1 MIKRSGVALCGLDH
15 RQGARVSWFGLKTKV
30 DGFSQFGLKTG
41 GYGFPDMSLKIGNYS
56 LVIWAS
62 KLPQWFPGLGPKAKW
77 SMICRL
83 CHKTHDRMKTVR
95 NMRQDLVSCFIWKQ
109 VRLGFPVWP
118 QDWRSHDTEG
128 ACGIITEVTWR

>member
-1 MIKRSGVALCGLDH
+1 M

-62 KLPQWFPGLGPKAKW
+62 KLPQWFPGLGYDLSVVPQ
-77 SMICRL
+77 
-83 CHKTHDRMKTVR
+83 
-95 NMRQDLVSCFIWKQ
+95 NPRQDEDSAEHASRSSVLLHLEASQARFPSLAS
-109 VRLGFPVWP
+109 RLAEPRHRRCMWHHRGGRVEMKLKT
-118 QDWRSHDTEG
+118 DESM
-128 ACGIITEVTWR
+128 